1 MATVVINQADEIEF
15 KNIGQNK
22 PEDAPTL
29 NLQVGAFQVG
39 DHREGG
45 VVVDVFGA
53 EAPLLTSNDA
63 RKLSKWLARAADVLD
78 GDSKEKKPKSGRHW
92 QHEQDDDAY

>member
-1 MATVVINQADEIEF
+1 MATVVINQSDKIEF
-15 KNIGQNK
+15 KNLGQGK

-29 NLQVGAFQVG
+29 NLQVGEFRVG

-45 VVVDVFGA
+45 VVVDVFGE

-63 RKLSKWLARAADVLD
+63 RKLSKWLARAADALD
-78 GDSKEKKPKSGRHW
+78 GDSKEKKPKGNRHW
-92 QHEQDDDAY
+92 RQDQDDDAY